1 MSVAVVSQVTQIATF
16 TLPSTTFLLLHKL
29 EKGKL
34 QLACGCEAALT
45 AVKHKK

>member
-1 MSVAVVSQVTQIATF
+1 MQITTF
-16 TLPSTTFLLLHKL
+16 TLPSTTFLLLRKL
-29 EKGKL
+29 EKERM